1 MKCLY
6 ILALMGAYWMFQ
18 ALPLPITS
26 LLPIVAFPLAQIA
39 STAAVCGEYFNATMF
54 MFVGGLIMAI
64 GIEASG
70 LHKRLALNI
79 LMLKCVRQ
87 QQWGIMLGLM
97 IITALLSMWISN
109 TATTAMMIPL
119 VNAITNAL
127 YQDKMDHGKRNILLL
142 SIAYAANIGGT
153 GTVTGSPTNLIVLKE
168 LDGSKVTFDSW
179 FLACTP
185 LMLANLFCAFIYLN
199 LIAWI
204 ASKLPLLSPDKEK
217 LNLFN
222 LSNDNSE
229 SVNEDI
235 EQLEMSRNSTN
246 TSITT
251 LNTTVED
258 QPDGSKNAKNESPD
272 DRLYRALK
280 TEYDSL
286 GPFSSQE
293 GSMIVIFTS
302 LIVLWIMRDPKFA
315 EGYGWG
321 QLLEAD
327 LEDGTKITI
336 KAATPAIALSIL
348 LFIVPKTWNFWP
360 FQSKEKPSK
369 SSESLLT
376 WQKVQREM
384 PWDVLLLLAGG
395 FALSFG
401 CKESGLSDWIAEKM
415 EGLSQ
420 LNPWQINLIISILAA
435 IITEFVSNTATA
447 NIFVPILRNLSIT
460 LCLNPTYLVMTTVIS
475 CSYAFMLPVATAP
488 NALVFTASTMKGR
501 AMICI
506 GFFMNII
513 CVCLTNVAM
522 KFYAEII
529 FEDFSTIPDW
539 ALKNTELPKKCD
551 VQF

>member
-1 MKCLY
+1 MVFKAIKEFWKTWILFLAPLLLLPILWIDLENIRAMRCLY

-39 STAAVCGEYFNATMF
+39 STADVCGSYFNATMF

-97 IITALLSMWISN
+97 IITAFLSMWISN

-119 VNAITNAL
+119 VNAITTAL
-127 YQDKMDHGKRNILLL
+127 YQDKMDHGKRNMFLL

-179 FLACTP
+179 FLGCTP
-185 LMLANLFCAFIYLN
+185 LMLVNLFCAFIYLN
-199 LIAWI
+199 LIAWM
-204 ASKLPLLSPDKEK
+204 ASKLPILSPDQEK
-217 LNLFN
+217 LHLFN
-222 LSNDNSE
+222 LNNDISE
-229 SVNEDI
+229 PINGDI
-235 EQLEMSRNSTN
+235 EQLEMSQSATNSTH

-258 QPDGSKNAKNESPD
+258 TPSGSKNAKNESPD

-280 TEYDSL
+280 AEYDSL

-293 GSMIVIFTS
+293 GSMIFIFTS

-321 QLLEAD
+321 RLLEAD

-360 FQSKEKPSK
+360 FQSKDKPSK

-395 FALSFG
+395 FALSSG
-401 CKESGLSDWIAEKM
+401 CQASGLSDWIAEKM
-415 EGLSQ
+415 EGLNQ

-447 NIFVPILRNLSIT
+447 NIIVPILRNLSIS
-460 LCLNPTYLVMTTVIS
+460 LCLNPTYLGKFLILSFHFKT
-475 CSYAFMLPVATAP
+475 
-488 NALVFTASTMKGR
+488 
-501 AMICI
+501 
-506 GFFMNII
+506 FFQFGI
-513 CVCLTNVAM
+513 
-522 KFYAEII
+522 FYQYRFSI
-529 FEDFSTIPDW
+529 F
-539 ALKNTELPKKCD
+539 L
-551 VQF
+551 